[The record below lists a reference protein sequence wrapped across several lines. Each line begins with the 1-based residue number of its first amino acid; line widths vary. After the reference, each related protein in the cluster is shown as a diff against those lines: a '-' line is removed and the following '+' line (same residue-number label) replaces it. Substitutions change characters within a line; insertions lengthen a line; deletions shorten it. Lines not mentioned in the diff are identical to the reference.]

1 MPEGRIERLI
11 CFAALVTLGF
21 LLALTVPRWQ
31 DYVTSKPAAGGL
43 ATSSAS
49 PGELPAPRTAIS
61 PGRATEQRASALVE
75 TALRFAAE
83 RGECWL
89 EVRERGEEGRVLF
102 AGTLV
107 RGRSVTLRGSSFW
120 VRMGAGQNLSAR
132 FGKHALADLPAG
144 AATVSIERATVDV
157 IALG

>member
-1 MPEGRIERLI
+1 MERLV

-31 DYVTSKPAAGGL
+31 HYASSQPAARAP
-43 ATSSAS
+43 ATLPATPEAS
-49 PGELPAPRTAIS
+49 PAPRTAIS
-61 PGRATEQRASALVE
+61 PGRATEQRGSALVE
-75 TALRFAAE
+75 TALRFSAE
-83 RGECWL
+83 RGDCWL

-132 FGKHALADLPAG
+132 FGRHALADLPAG
-144 AATVSIERATVDV
+144 AATISIERATVDV